1 MLQSSNF
8 SSVSAGG
15 LPLDD
20 DLKQG
25 GALSQNL
32 WIETANRW
40 NFCRQLLI
48 VHTPQ
53 QSLQLKGLFYDLR

>member
-8 SSVSAGG
+8 SSAAGG
-15 LPLDD
+15 FPLDD

-40 NFCRQLLI
+40 NFHHQLLI
-48 VHTPQ
+48 VPTPQ
-53 QSLQLKGLFYDLR
+53 QSLQLKGLSYDLR